1 MSFITL
7 DTDEK
12 LNELFEKSNEKPIV
26 LFKHSLTCPISTDA
40 CNQMAIVEGDVNIV
54 IVQTARPISNA
65 IAERTNIQHASPQ
78 MIVLRNGKPIFNAS
92 HYDITADKVED
103 ILKNAWTNTNNR
115 RIRFSRNDWMVWR

>member
-7 DTDEK
+7 DTNEK

-54 IVQTARPISNA
+54 IVQTARPISTS

-78 MIVLRNGKPIFNAS
+78 TIVLRNGKPIFNAS
-92 HYDITADKVED
+92 HYDITADKIEEF
-103 ILKNAWTNTNNR
+103 LKA
-115 RIRFSRNDWMVWR
+115 